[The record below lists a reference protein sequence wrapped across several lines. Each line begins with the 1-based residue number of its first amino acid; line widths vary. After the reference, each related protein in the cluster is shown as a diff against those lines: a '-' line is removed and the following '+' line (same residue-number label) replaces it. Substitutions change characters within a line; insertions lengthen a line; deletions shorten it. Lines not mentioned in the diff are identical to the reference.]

1 MKLILGE
8 RFKIIN
14 SNIKVSS
21 KKIINSGFQFKFPK
35 IIDIIKKYNMKTYS
49 IIVVTLTLLFFFIY
63 KYSSSKVTKTD
74 ENYIV
79 LDKFNDIEIREYKNQ
94 LYVIYT

>member
-1 MKLILGE
+1 
-8 RFKIIN
+8 
-14 SNIKVSS
+14 
-21 KKIINSGFQFKFPK
+21 
-35 IIDIIKKYNMKTYS
+35 MKTYS

-94 LYVIYT
+94 IYHHLHLEIMMKEICLLEILLRLFLVTTQEMKK

>member
-1 MKLILGE
+1 
-8 RFKIIN
+8 
-14 SNIKVSS
+14 
-21 KKIINSGFQFKFPK
+21 
-35 IIDIIKKYNMKTYS
+35 MKTYS

-63 KYSSSKVTKTD
+63 KYGLSKVTKTD

-94 LYVIYT
+94 LYTSFTPKIMMKETCPLEILLRLFLVTTQEMKK